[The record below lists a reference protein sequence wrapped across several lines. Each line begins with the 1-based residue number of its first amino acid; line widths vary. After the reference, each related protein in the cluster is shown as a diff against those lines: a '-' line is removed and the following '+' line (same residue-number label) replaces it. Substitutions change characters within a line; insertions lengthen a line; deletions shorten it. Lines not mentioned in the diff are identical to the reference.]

1 MTGGL
6 VEGSFGGMGNI
17 PYVGEGFSLL
27 TAVVWA
33 VAVIFF
39 KKSGEKVHPLALN
52 TFKNTLALV
61 LVLPTMYLFGQSLFH
76 QAPAREY
83 LLLMFSGVIGIAIG
97 DTLFFKS
104 LNQIGAGLTA
114 IVVCLYS
121 PFIIGLSVIWL
132 GERLTILQIVGAL
145 MVVLAVLSTT
155 RKEAIGKF
163 SRHDLLMGI
172 LWGVLA
178 TACMAVGIVMIK
190 PVLNHSPLLW
200 ATEIRLIG
208 AVPALALIFLFHPLR
223 RKIATSITLP
233 GTWHYTLGGSLTG
246 AYLAMI
252 LWLTGMK
259 YTQASISSALNQTS
273 TLFVVVLA
281 AIFLREPLTLRRTAA
296 VILAVLGAI
305 LVSFG

>member
-1 MTGGL
+1 
-6 VEGSFGGMGNI
+6 MGDI
-17 PYVGEGFSLL
+17 LYVGEGFSLL
-27 TAVVWA
+27 TAVIWA

-61 LVLPTMYLFGQSLFH
+61 LVLPTMYLFGQSLLH
-76 QAPAREY
+76 QAPASEY

-132 GERLTILQIVGAL
+132 GERITILQIAGTL

-155 RKEAIGKF
+155 QKNVTGKL
-163 SRHDLLMGI
+163 SRRSLLVGI

-200 ATEIRLIG
+200 ATEVRLIG
-208 AVPALALIFLFHPLR
+208 AVPALLIIFLLHPQR
-223 RKIATSITLP
+223 WKIAVSITLP
-233 GTWHYTLGGSLTG
+233 GTWKYTLSGSFLG

-252 LWLTGMK
+252 LWLAGMK

-281 AIFLREPLTLRRTAA
+281 AIFLDERLTLRRASA
-296 VILAVLGAI
+296 VVLALLGAA
-305 LVSFG
+305 LVFFG

>member
-1 MTGGL
+1 
-6 VEGSFGGMGNI
+6 MGDI

-33 VAVIFF
+33 VAVILF
-39 KKSGEKVHPLALN
+39 KRSGEKVHPIALN
-52 TFKNTLALV
+52 LFKNSLALV
-61 LVLPTMYLFGQSLFH
+61 LVFPTMYLFGQTLFH
-76 QAPAREY
+76 QAPPSEY
-83 LLLMFSGVIGIAIG
+83 WLLMLSGTIGIAVG

-104 LNQIGAGLTA
+104 LNQLGAGLTA

-155 RKEAIGKF
+155 RKEAVGKL
-163 SRHDLLMGI
+163 SRHDLLLGI
-172 LWGVLA
+172 VWGVLA

-190 PVLNHSPLLW
+190 PVLNRSPLLW
-200 ATEIRLIG
+200 ATEVRLIG

-233 GTWHYTLGGSLTG
+233 GTWHYTLGGSFTG

-252 LWLTGMK
+252 LWLAGMK

-273 TLFVVVLA
+273 NIFVVVLA
-281 AIFLREPLTLRRTAA
+281 AMFLREPLTLRRMAA
-296 VILAVLGAI
+296 VILAVLGAM